1 MSELDNKEDDHDDG
15 NVDLDL
21 ETFGK
26 KKKKK
31 KKPFNME
38 ELEGA
43 LLTDTREEQI
53 VETTGALDDTIVD
66 DSFDLDMDFSKTKKK
81 KKKKKDLDE
90 LMAETD
96 DKQEDKENGK
106 YQLKTLLRKVNFVIY
121 QFKLLYMLH

>member
-1 MSELDNKEDDHDDG
+1 MGETNSEANDTIEGDNKDDDQDDG
-15 NVDLDL
+15 IDLDL

-38 ELEGA
+38 ELEGV
-43 LLTDTREEQI
+43 LPSESKDEQSKEE
-53 VETTGALDDTIVD
+53 TLGGLDDTLVD
-66 DSFDLDMDFSKTKKK
+66 DNFDLDMDFSKTKKK

-106 YQLKTLLRKVNFVIY
+106 C
-121 QFKLLYMLH
+121 